1 MKNFKF
7 KKLTIKMKLL
17 VIFFILATVPISI
30 VGTFSYFQAKK
41 TISKLTIESAIKT
54 TKQLSNDIR
63 NIFNETETFLEIGK
77 HESVK
82 KVLSSKSITEPST
95 TIYELFEAYRNTYK
109 YNKNIMDIY
118 IIGKNQKVISEK
130 KGTYKLEQAEF
141 EANPV
146 YNAIIKKPN
155 EIQVLPN
162 YTSEYIA
169 NKEIGNIIS
178 FGTTIMDN
186 KTGEIL
192 GVIVVDFDTS
202 IIERICDK
210 ARMGES
216 GRFYILDKSNMLVFN
231 PPKEYVDHVSDYKW
245 YEIFN
250 KKTGSVMQKLCGI
263 DYLIV
268 NDIPDN
274 LAFGWKIFGEVPLNE
289 VMKDAY
295 KIKNLT
301 IIMVEICVILSLG
314 LFTFLTD
321 IITRP
326 IRNLKKQMLT
336 AEMGNLEVKVKN
348 HGNDELS
355 DLGRS
360 FNEMIKKIKLLMEN
374 NIKEHEKLKKAELSI
389 MQAQI
394 NPHFLYNSLDA
405 IVWMAEGND
414 KNKIIEIVTALSVF
428 FRISLSKGA
437 DIISIGRE
445 IEHCRNYLI
454 IQKMRYGEFLSYT
467 INIDKEILNNKI
479 VKIILQPIVENA
491 IYHGIK
497 NKKTGGHIN
506 ISGYKKDY
514 SEIVFEVEDSGIGIK
529 EEKLLEIRKI
539 LLESSIGV
547 VSDSEQGGFGIFNVN
562 ERLRL
567 HFGNDYGISIESI
580 YEKGT
585 KVLIKIPTMR

>member
-1 MKNFKF
+1 MKFLR
-7 KKLTIKMKLL
+7 KKALTIKIKLL
-17 VIFFILATVPISI
+17 IIFFILAIVPISI
-30 VGTFSYFQAKK
+30 VGTFSYLQAKK

-63 NIFNETETFLEIGK
+63 NIFDETETFLEIGK

-82 KVLSSKSITEPST
+82 KVLTGNSITKSST
-95 TIYELFEAYRNTYK
+95 AIYELFEAYRNTYK

-130 KGTYKLEQAEF
+130 KGTHQLEQAEF

-162 YTSEYIA
+162 YTSEYIS
-169 NKEIGNIIS
+169 NKDIGNIIS
-178 FGTTIMDN
+178 FGTTINDY
-186 KTGEIL
+186 KTGEIM

-202 IIERICDK
+202 IIEKICDK
-210 ARMGES
+210 VRMGES

-245 YEIFN
+245 YEIFS
-250 KKTGSVMQKLCGI
+250 KKTGSIVQRLCGI

-274 LAFGWKIFGEVPLNE
+274 LAFGWKIFGEVPINE

-326 IRNLKKQMLT
+326 IRNLKKQMLA
-336 AEMGNLEVKVKN
+336 AETGNLEVKVKVP
-348 HGNDELS
+348 GNDELS

-374 NIKEHEKLKKAELSI
+374 NIKEHEKLKKAELGI

-405 IVWMAEGND
+405 IVWMAEGDD
-414 KNKIIEIVTALSVF
+414 KNKIIDIVTALSGF

-445 IEHCRNYLI
+445 IEHCGNYLI
-454 IQKMRYGEFLSYT
+454 IQKMRYGELLSYT
-467 INIDKEILNNKI
+467 INIDKEILNNRI

-506 ISGYKKDY
+506 INGYKKDY
-514 SEIVFEVEDSGIGIK
+514 NEIIFEVEDTGIGIK
-529 EEKLLEIRKI
+529 EEKLSEIKKK
-539 LLESSIGV
+539 L
-547 VSDSEQGGFGIFNVN
+547 SDNSMENLPENEQGGFGIFNVN

-580 YEKGT
+580 YGKGT
-585 KVLIKIPTMR
+585 KVLIKIPIMR